1 MKVYIDGE
9 NCRKGLARVL
19 SDQGLIKNER
29 TLINYRLRDLLEDVL
44 ASEGIEICYYASK
57 IKLPQG
63 YTPSKAVLN
72 HINVIRQYSR
82 KWIPHL
88 SSQGI
93 EYIKAGSLKVK
104 SSKKC
109 ANCGKTQD
117 ILQEKGVDVR
127 IAIDALD
134 DVYSKNKKHV
144 VIMSS
149 DTDLCP
155 AMHRIQSYNA
165 HVTYVCFADAPNRA
179 IAAVADETVTISI
192 SKARKYL
199 K

>member
-9 NCRKGLARVL
+9 NCRKGLVRVL
-19 SDQGLIKNER
+19 SGQGLIKNER
-29 TLINYRLRDLLEDVL
+29 TLLNYQLRDLLEDVL
-44 ASEGIEICYYASK
+44 ASEGIKICYYASK

-63 YTPSKAVLN
+63 YTPSKTVLN
-72 HINVIRQYSR
+72 HINVIKQYSR
-82 KWIPHL
+82 RWIPHL
-88 SSQGI
+88 SSQNI
-93 EYIKAGSLKVK
+93 HYIKAGSLKVK

-109 ANCGKTQD
+109 VNCGKTQD

-155 AMHRIQSYNA
+155 AMHRIQSYGA
-165 HVTYVCFADAPNRA
+165 HVTYVCFADATNRA